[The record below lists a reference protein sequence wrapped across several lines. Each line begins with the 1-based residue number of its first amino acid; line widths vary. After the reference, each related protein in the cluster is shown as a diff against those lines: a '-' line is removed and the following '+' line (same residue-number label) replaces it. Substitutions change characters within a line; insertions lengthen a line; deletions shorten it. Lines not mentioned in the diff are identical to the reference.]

1 MYKIKI
7 MRLLTKV
14 AYNTIMQIISKVIT
28 ALLGL
33 AVVTIMTRYLGRT
46 GFGQYTTIITFLSFF
61 GIFSDLGLTLTTA
74 QMISQPGADQ
84 NKILSNLFTLRLVS
98 AVIFLGLAPLTVLF
112 FPYDYIIKIGVLIT
126 SLSFLFASLN
136 QILIGLFQ
144 KNLRMDKVSIAEI
157 ANRIFLLTGV
167 AIAIRLDWGLW
178 GILIMVIIS
187 SLINFLLLYL
197 FSFRFARIKLD
208 FDRLLWKKILKISW
222 PLALTIIF
230 NLIYLKADTLILSLI
245 KTQAEVGLYGAS
257 YRVID
262 VLIIFPFMFSGLLLP
277 ILAGS
282 WAAGKKIDFYNILQ
296 KSFDAMAIV
305 AIPLAV
311 GAQFLASPIMALVG
325 GQEFAASGPILQILI
340 LAASIIYLGNIF
352 SHAIIAVNKQKKIIG
367 VYVFTSVTALA
378 GYIIFI
384 PKFSYFGAAWVTI
397 YSELIISLA
406 SLFFVWKFTKF
417 LPKIN
422 ILLKSFTASI
432 IMGGGLYGAVLIIG
446 QLNLFITLIFGAII
460 YFTCLYLF
468 GGFKFIACKE
478 IINSANIK
486 NNKLDS

>member
-282 WAAGKKIDFYNILQ
+282 WAAGKKIDFYNILNN
-296 KSFDAMAIV
+296 IV
-305 AIPLAV
+305 Y
-311 GAQFLASPIMALVG
+311 Q
-325 GQEFAASGPILQILI
+325 
-340 LAASIIYLGNIF
+340 
-352 SHAIIAVNKQKKIIG
+352 
-367 VYVFTSVTALA
+367 
-378 GYIIFI
+378 
-384 PKFSYFGAAWVTI
+384 
-397 YSELIISLA
+397 
-406 SLFFVWKFTKF
+406 
-417 LPKIN
+417 
-422 ILLKSFTASI
+422 
-432 IMGGGLYGAVLIIG
+432 
-446 QLNLFITLIFGAII
+446 
-460 YFTCLYLF
+460 
-468 GGFKFIACKE
+468 
-478 IINSANIK
+478 
-486 NNKLDS
+486 